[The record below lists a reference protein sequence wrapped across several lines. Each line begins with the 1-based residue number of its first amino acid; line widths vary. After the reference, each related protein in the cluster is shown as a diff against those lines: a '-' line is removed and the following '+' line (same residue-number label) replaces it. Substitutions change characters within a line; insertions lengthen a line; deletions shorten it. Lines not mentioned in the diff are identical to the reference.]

1 MGASEKG
8 VYLISPPNGNLITE
22 HHENHRSR
30 IFGVYYFQTKPNGQC
45 WPKMEHEW
53 THRSGYSAGLVYLK
67 MILFHFDKCICIVVS
82 LISICL
88 ALCLSHTNIDGC
100 NRFHPG
106 LTLWITNQQYW
117 SILGTVPACSS
128 STGGIAEIIVG
139 VGMRWYEYLDDL
151 LSQSKQTRILIGCQ

>member
-1 MGASEKG
+1 MGVSEKG
-8 VYLISPPNGNLITE
+8 VYLISPPNGNLSTE

-88 ALCLSHTNIDGC
+88 AEPYQY
-100 NRFHPG
+100 R
-106 LTLWITNQQYW
+106 WMQQ
-117 SILGTVPACSS
+117 ISS
-128 STGGIAEIIVG
+128 GVDIV
-139 VGMRWYEYLDDL
+139 DH
-151 LSQSKQTRILIGCQ
+151 